1 MKIKPF
7 IFPIIVGLFIF
18 SVFVLKEST
27 FPFFIAALLAYIFH
41 PLVTL
46 FERKG
51 FAPRWLSALGITA
64 LLLALII
71 LLLIQVAPLIYDQL
85 VTLATIAP
93 NYVHEIQKTLIP
105 YVEKL
110 SKEVPS
116 EYFVQIKLAIKSFS
130 KDIAAWTFQWT
141 QSLLN
146 RSGNVLHALTMF
158 VLIPVIGFYLL
169 KDWPKLLFT
178 VDFYIPIKH
187 KTNVREQAKKVD
199 KALASFARGQGLVS
213 LILAIYYGTL
223 LPIVGLEFGLL
234 IGVLTGI
241 MSFIPYVGAILGFGV
256 SIIISLLQV
265 SPWLLGDGGSWVFAG
280 VIAALFVLGHGL
292 ESAVLSPHI
301 IGKSIGLH
309 PVWVIFS
316 LLVGGQLFGFW
327 GLLLATPIAGATAVI
342 VRFALS
348 TYYKNRYLRNPY
360 PKKRHQNEP
369 NDRRP

>member
-1 MKIKPF
+1 MKIKSLML
-7 IFPIIVGLFIF
+7 PIILGLLIL

-51 FAPRWLSALGITA
+51 LAPRWLSAIGITA
-64 LLLALII
+64 LLLALIA

-85 VTLATIAP
+85 ITLATIAP
-93 NYVHEIQKTLIP
+93 SYVQEIQKTLIP

-116 EYFVQIKLAIKSFS
+116 EYFVQIKLAIKSLS
-130 KDIAAWTFQWT
+130 KDIATWTLQWT
-141 QSLLN
+141 QNLLN
-146 RSGNVLHALTMF
+146 RSGNVFHAIALF

-178 VDFYIPIKH
+178 IDFYVPVKH
-187 KTNVREQAKKVD
+187 KANVREQAKKID

-213 LILAIYYGTL
+213 LILAVYYGTM

-234 IGVLTGI
+234 IGILTGVL
-241 MSFIPYVGAILGFGV
+241 SFIPYVGAILGFGV

-265 SPWLLGDGGSWVFAG
+265 SPWLLGDGGSWGFAG
-280 VIAALFVLGHGL
+280 IITILFVVGHGL

-309 PVWVIFS
+309 PVWVLFA

-327 GLLLATPIAGATAVI
+327 GLLLATPVAGAMAVV
-342 VRFALS
+342 VRFGLS
-348 TYYKNRYLRNPY
+348 TYYQNRYLRHPH
-360 PKKRHQNEP
+360 PKKRPQSESNE
-369 NDRRP
+369 RRI